1 MNILYF
7 VVILYIVLLIVVART
22 LFTLRRNVEDLRR
35 EKSKSISL
43 MESLRAG
50 VLLVDPQG
58 HIDFV
63 NKKAK
68 YALGL
73 KEHGD
78 VKTINIYEENIPD
91 NLYTLLKEEAEDI
104 KRGGGKTFEAHF
116 NKPQSMHFRVTRTYG
131 GESGMKGGFGGTL
144 YVLEDLTQERQLQE
158 REKFVSEIKSDFL
171 SVAAHQMRTPLSI
184 IKWVFSM
191 ILEGDL
197 GDITDKQREF
207 LSKGLISNNQMI
219 RLISDLL
226 DVSRIENGKFGYKFA
241 KARIADIIKE
251 TAGKFTAR
259 AKDKKI
265 EIFFEQDI
273 DLPEVDLDS
282 SRIAM
287 ALENIID
294 NAIRY
299 SPSNSDIT
307 IKAKRDKN
315 AILVSVSDSG
325 IGIPEH
331 QKKNI
336 FIRFFRA
343 ENAIRTQTEGSGLGL
358 FVTKAIIEKHGGKIW
373 FESKEGKGATFYFTI
388 PI

>member
-1 MNILYF
+1 MVYLVIVFYIILLT
-7 VVILYIVLLIVVART
+7 IVART
-22 LFTLRRNVEDLRR
+22 LFILRKSVEDLKR
-35 EKSKSISL
+35 EKSKSTSL
-43 MESLRAG
+43 IELLNVG
-50 VLLVDPQG
+50 VLLVDPKG

-68 YALGL
+68 RALGL
-73 KEHGD
+73 EGHKD
-78 VKTINIYEENIPD
+78 VKVINIYEENIPD
-91 NLYTLLKEEAEDI
+91 NLYALLKEEAEDI
-104 KRGGGKTFEAHF
+104 KRGGGKIYEVHF
-116 NKPQSMHFRVTRTYG
+116 NKPESKNFRVTRTYG
-131 GESGMKGGFGGTL
+131 SELGTKGGFGGTL
-144 YVLEDLTQERQLQE
+144 YIMEDLTKERQLQE
-158 REKFVSEIKSDFL
+158 RERFVSEIKSDFL

-184 IKWVFSM
+184 MKWVFSM

-241 KARIADIIKE
+241 KASIADIIKE
-251 TAGKFTAR
+251 TAEKFTAR
-259 AKDKKI
+259 AKSKEI
-265 EIFFEQDI
+265 EILFEQDI
-273 DLPEVDLDS
+273 DLPELDLDA

-287 ALENIID
+287 VLENIID

-299 SPSNSDIT
+299 SPSKSNVI
-307 IKAKRDKN
+307 IKVKRDKE

-331 QKKNI
+331 QKKNM

-343 ENAIRTQTEGSGLGL
+343 ENAVRTQTEGSGLGL
-358 FVTKAIIEKHGGKIW
+358 FVAKAIIEKHGGKIW
-373 FESKEGKGATFYFTI
+373 FESKEGKGTTFYFTI
-388 PI
+388 PIS